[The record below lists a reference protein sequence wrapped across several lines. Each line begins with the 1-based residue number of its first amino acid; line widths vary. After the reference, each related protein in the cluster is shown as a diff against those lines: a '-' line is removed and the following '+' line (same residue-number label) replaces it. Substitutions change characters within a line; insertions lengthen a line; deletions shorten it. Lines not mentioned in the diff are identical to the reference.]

1 MKNLTFSQ
9 ALEAL
14 KDGKYITREGWNGKG
29 MYLWIL
35 PAIEVP
41 KEWIKDPYLL
51 REVNPETN
59 SVHCEP
65 AIRIKTA
72 GGTVS
77 TGWKPSNLDMFAEDW
92 QVIEI

>member
-1 MKNLTFSQ
+1 MKTNLTFSQ

-14 KDGKYITREGWNGKG
+14 KDGKYIAREGWNGKG
-29 MYLWIL
+29 MYLWML

-72 GGTVS
+72 GNTVS
-77 TGWKPSNLDMFAEDW
+77 TGWKPSNLDMFSDDW
-92 QVIEI
+92 CILD